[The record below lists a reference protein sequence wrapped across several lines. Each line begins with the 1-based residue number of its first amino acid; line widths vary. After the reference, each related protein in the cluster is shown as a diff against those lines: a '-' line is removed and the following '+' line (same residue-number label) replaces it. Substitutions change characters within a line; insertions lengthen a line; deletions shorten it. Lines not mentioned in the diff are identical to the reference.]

1 MSKVPANC
9 GGISNFLLT
18 HRMKLDDILAAYRI
32 FENKEDNV
40 LKIGITPQYRCLLH
54 LFQH

>member
-1 MSKVPANC
+1 LSKVPANC